1 MKSTHKQTTSI
12 AILQKQAL
20 DFREERNWAKW
31 HHAKTLGL
39 GLFVE
44 AGELAEHFLY
54 HRDHELLKHLQTH
67 ISEVS
72 EELADVLY
80 WLIII
85 AHESGF
91 GLDEAFL
98 HKMNKNLAADKDK
111 NYTAVTME
119 LPNKVES
126 LAQMTT
132 IIQEFRTQ
140 RGWGNNLEPRDL
152 IYKLIEEIGEISEYF
167 QWKHE
172 DQLRDYLVAKRLQL
186 SEEVADSLI
195 CVLLLALSLDIDL
208 EVVFAEKIAKNR
220 EKYPV

>member
-1 MKSTHKQTTSI
+1 MKPPHKQTTSI
-12 AILQKQAL
+12 ATLQKQAL

-80 WLIII
+80 WLVII

-98 HKMNKNLAADKDK
+98 HKMNKNCAADKDK
-111 NYTAVTME
+111 NYTAVTVE
-119 LPNKVES
+119 LPNKVET

-172 DQLRDYLVAKRLQL
+172 DQLKDYLAAQRLQL

-208 EVVFAEKIAKNR
+208 EVVFAQKIAKNR

>member
-111 NYTAVTME
+111 NYTAVTVE
-119 LPNKVES
+119 LPNKVET